1 MILVFGKVSKSL
13 LFLCL
18 AVNFSYCLSCGLAQ
32 PQFLPPSHCLSCIR
46 SQISFRLLAYWK
58 VLKAWTVLKKKK
70 KLLSGIWQWIQP
82 DFKLFH
88 FSWGSLN
95 LVVISNLALCSLSQL
110 FLDKTVL
117 QCNYH
122 YHACYSTLQLTFRLW
137 GMHVYLYV
145 CLFLAHCCV
154 DLWKINKS
162 LPGMCTATPCSCLLA
177 CKHAWE
183 RGPSG
188 KKEETE
194 KSDSMKWSCWITSR
208 AFYSPATHFKV

>member
-70 KLLSGIWQWIQP
+70 KLLSGIWQWIHP

-110 FLDKTVL
+110 FLEKPS
-117 QCNYH
+117 CN
-122 YHACYSTLQLTFRLW
+122 AIIIIMLVTL
-137 GMHVYLYV
+137 LY
-145 CLFLAHCCV
+145 
-154 DLWKINKS
+154 NS
-162 LPGMCTATPCSCLLA
+162 L
-177 CKHAWE
+177 
-183 RGPSG
+183 
-188 KKEETE
+188 
-194 KSDSMKWSCWITSR
+194 SDCGECMFTCMS
-208 AFYSPATHFKV
+208 AFFWHIVA